1 MRFTRLKIAGFKSF
15 ADPTEL
21 RIEEGLTGIVGP
33 NGCGKSNLVEALRWV
48 MGEHAPSTLRSKAM
62 DDVIFAG
69 TDRRPARN
77 IAEVGLLI
85 DNRERDAPPE
95 FNDCDDIEIL
105 RRIERGIGSL
115 YRINGREVRAK
126 DVQLFFADVATGAR
140 SPSLIGQG
148 RIAELIQAKPADR
161 RIVLEE
167 AAGIAGLYGRR
178 REAEQKLAG
187 AERNLERVEEVIAD
201 LAARIAQLKREA
213 RRAERYRKLSARI
226 RTLEALLLW
235 CRLRDAQTAGRRA
248 EERLKS
254 SDENLAGAARELA
267 QAEQASLA
275 AEEAIAPL
283 RQQAEA
289 ARAAAN
295 RLLLERRSLEEERA
309 RLARQAEELA
319 RQRQRLAEDVA
330 HERARLEDARES
342 LARIAAD
349 RAKLT
354 EREPVLT
361 QERAAAES
369 ARNTARAQLE
379 DAQAARDEA
388 ARRLAEARGRRAG
401 LESDMLAIR
410 RRLDAIEEDLRECD
424 LEAQESVLATHR
436 QEIATSRSGLEEIVA
451 ALAALEEEIATATA
465 DLTDATAARET
476 EEEKLA
482 TCRAQRVALE
492 SERDALAASLTRG
505 RKGGGELLAF
515 PVPDGL
521 EAAVASALS
530 DLVRLPLA
538 MEEEGEKGGFGDSL
552 VLRTLS
558 PFATAMLPSWPAALT
573 PLATLLPEAPAA
585 VRRRLQTVALWEGEE
600 DPDELRALHERLM
613 PGQIVVTRSG
623 IVLRAD
629 GVCGRPS
636 ESAEEARLLAARN
649 RHRKLAEAVAAAR
662 EKETEQAALLAASQ
676 EHEDKARQAL
686 ATLQNR
692 RRELEGRREAS
703 ATALAKA
710 EREVAATEARLAAER
725 SRLAALAEEREQLTE
740 RLAAL
745 EREHAALADTASGE
759 ATLRQAEEAVAK
771 ARDRFDAA
779 DGRLRMLLRE
789 ADDLAN
795 RRETLAREE
804 TAWDKRRDSAT
815 RRLHDLEKRAAELA
829 EQEAAISRRP
839 QEIAKRL
846 EELDSLLDQAERHA
860 QEADNKVQ
868 AAENTR
874 REAQGVLKAAQEAMA
889 AAREERARAE
899 ADAEHAAQRLAEVVH
914 EIEERFSL
922 SAAAFKERMAGREEE
937 LPDDVAELE
946 SALTDARAA
955 RERLGAVNLRAE
967 IEMKE
972 LAEQHEHL
980 VHEKAD
986 LEAAIQRL
994 RQGIGNLN
1002 REGRVRLLEAFETV
1016 NRHFSDLFARLFE
1029 GGHARLELVES
1040 DDPLEAGLEIMARP
1054 PGKKLQS
1061 LALLSGGEQTLTA
1074 LALVFAVFLTN
1085 PAPICVLD
1093 EVDAPL
1099 DEANVERFCDL
1110 LDEMV
1115 RRTGTRFLVVTHNEL
1130 TMARMHRLYG
1140 VTMREKGVS
1149 ELVSVDLERAERLLA
1164 AE

>member
-85 DNRERDAPPE
+85 DNHGRDAPPE
-95 FNDCDDIEIL
+95 FNDSDDIEIL

-178 REAEQKLAG
+178 REAEQKLAA

-235 CRLRDAQTAGRRA
+235 CRLRDAQAAGRRA

-254 SDENLAGAARELA
+254 SDEALARAARELA

-295 RLLLERRSLEEERA
+295 RLLLERRSLEEERD
-309 RLARQAEELA
+309 RLTRQAEELA

-330 HERARLEDARES
+330 HERTRLEDARES
-342 LARIAAD
+342 LARIAAEQA
-349 RAKLT
+349 RLA
-354 EREPVLT
+354 
-361 QERAAAES
+361 ERAPALVKERTAAEA
-369 ARNTARAQLE
+369 ARNTARCRLE
-379 DAQAARDEA
+379 EAQAARDEA

-410 RRLDAIEEDLRECD
+410 RRLDAIAEDLAEGD
-424 LEAQESVLATHR
+424 LETQEAALATR
-436 QEIATSRSGLEEIVA
+436 REEMATSRSSLEEIA
-451 ALAALEEEIATATA
+451 AQLTALDEAIAAATT
-465 DLTDATAARET
+465 DLTEAAAAREA
-476 EEEKLA
+476 EAEKLA
-482 TCRAQRVALE
+482 TFRAHRVALE
-492 SERDALAASLTRG
+492 SERDALAESLARG
-505 RKGGGELLAF
+505 RDQGGELLAF

-538 MEEEGEKGGFGDSL
+538 AEEGGLGDGL
-552 VLRTLS
+552 ALRTLS
-558 PFATAMLPSWPAALT
+558 PFAAALLPPWPEGLT
-573 PLATLLPEAPAA
+573 PLVALLPEAPDA
-585 VRRRLQTVALWEGEE
+585 VQRRLQTVALWEGEE
-600 DPDELRALHERLM
+600 DPDRLRALHEQLA
-613 PGQIVVTRSG
+613 PGQIVITRSG
-623 IVLRAD
+623 MVLKAD
-629 GVCGRPS
+629 GVFGRPS
-636 ESAEEARLLAARN
+636 ESAEKARLLAARN
-649 RHRKLAEAVAAAR
+649 RHRKLEEAVIAAR
-662 EKETEQAALLAASQ
+662 EKEAEQAALLKASQ
-676 EHEDKARQAL
+676 DREDESRQTL
-686 ATLQNR
+686 AGLQNQ
-692 RRELEGRREAS
+692 RRELEGRREALV
-703 ATALAKA
+703 AALAKG
-710 EREVAATEARLAAER
+710 EREVAAIEARLAAER
-725 SRLAALAEEREQLTE
+725 SRLAALAEEQEQLAE
-740 RLAAL
+740 RLATL

-759 ATLRQAEEAVAK
+759 AALGQAEEAVAK

-789 ADDLAN
+789 ADDLAA
-795 RRETLAREE
+795 RRDALAREE
-804 TAWDKRRDSAT
+804 TAWRERRDSAT
-815 RRLHDLEKRAAELA
+815 RRLQNLEKRAAELA
-829 EQEAAISRRP
+829 EQEAATTRRP
-839 QEIAKRL
+839 REIVERL
-846 EELDSLLDQAERHA
+846 AELDALLDQAERHA
-860 QEADNKVQ
+860 READDRVQ
-868 AAENTR
+868 AAENAR
-874 REAQGVLKAAQEAMA
+874 REAQGLLKTAQEAMA
-889 AAREERARAE
+889 AAREGRARAE

-914 EIEERFSL
+914 EITERFSL

-937 LPDDVAELE
+937 LPDDIAACESELAE
-946 SALTDARAA
+946 ARAA

-972 LAEQHEHL
+972 LAEQHGHL

-1016 NRHFSDLFARLFE
+1016 NRHFADLFARLFE

-1054 PGKKLQS
+1054 PGKRLQS

-1140 VTMREKGVS
+1140 VTMHEKGVS